1 MQTRKSDTE
10 LLFPLFMGNK
20 DSDLKSHHAL
30 VLTCAT
36 YFTQDSQNK

>member
-10 LLFPLFMGNK
+10 LLLPLFMGNK

-30 VLTCAT
+30 VVIRAT
-36 YFTQDSQNK
+36 YFTRYLRNK